1 MSFVRFLMTKTFL
14 KQLGLALVV
23 VIGFVMLVLFYLR
36 ISTNHNQK
44 IQVPDLAKM
53 TLDEADAALTD
64 LDLRWEIIDTTNY
77 NPDYPKKSV
86 IEQLPKAGS
95 YVKENRT
102 IYLTVN
108 RSDYRSLPVPN
119 VVGRTR
125 RQAEP
130 TLISLGFKIG
140 SVSYRPY
147 IAKDEVLQL
156 RHKGE
161 LLKPGELLQKTAVI
175 DLVLGDGKGSF
186 RMGNAPAESSDDTG
200 DNQDSD
206 G

>member
-1 MSFVRFLMTKTFL
+1 MSFVRFLLTKTFL
-14 KQLGLALVV
+14 KQLGLAL
-23 VIGFVMLVLFYLR
+23 LVTVGLVFLLLFYLR
-36 ISTNHNQK
+36 VSTNHDQQ

-53 TLDEADAALTD
+53 TLDEANSALSE
-64 LDLRWEIIDTTNY
+64 LDLRWEILDTTNY
-77 NPDYPKKSV
+77 NPEYPKQSI

-95 YVKENRT
+95 MVKENRT

-108 RSDYRSLPVPN
+108 RSDYRSLPIPN

-140 SVSYRPY
+140 KVTYRPY

-161 LLKPGELLQKTAVI
+161 LIEPGALLQKTAVI
-175 DLVLGDGKGSF
+175 DLVLGDGKGNL
-186 RMGNAPAESSDDTG
+186 RMGGSSSSS
-200 DNQDSD
+200 NSDSD

>member
-1 MSFVRFLMTKTFL
+1 MSFLQFLLTKSFA
-14 KQLGLALVV
+14 KQLGLAILAF
-23 VIGFVMLVLFYLR
+23 IGFALLVLLYLR
-36 ISTNHNQK
+36 ITTNHNQK
-44 IQVPDLAKM
+44 IEVPDLAKL
-53 TLDEADAALTD
+53 TLEQADAALEE

-108 RSDYRSLPVPN
+108 RSSYKDLTVPN

-130 TLISLGFKIG
+130 TLRSLGFVIG
-140 SVSYRPY
+140 EITYRPY

-156 RHKGE
+156 RHNGE
-161 LLKPGELLQKTAVI
+161 LLEPGTKLQKTSVI
-175 DLVLGDGKGSF
+175 DLVLGDGKGSL
-186 RMGNAPAESSDDTG
+186 RMGSGTSSP
-200 DNQDSD
+200 DNSQDDSD

>member
-1 MSFVRFLMTKTFL
+1 MSFVRFLLTKTFL
-14 KQLGLALVV
+14 KQLGIALLVTVALV
-23 VIGFVMLVLFYLR
+23 FLLLFYLR
-36 ISTNHNQK
+36 ISTNHDQR

-53 TLDEADAALTD
+53 TLDEANSALSE
-64 LDLRWEIIDTTNY
+64 LELRWEILDTTNY
-77 NPDYPKKSV
+77 NPEYPKQSI

-95 YVKENRT
+95 MVKENRT

-108 RSDYRSLPVPN
+108 RSDYRSLPIPN

-130 TLISLGFKIG
+130 TLISMGFKIG
-140 SVSYRPY
+140 KVSYRPY

-156 RHKGE
+156 RHNGE
-161 LLKPGELLQKTAVI
+161 LIEPGVLLQKTAVI
-175 DLVLGDGKGSF
+175 DLVLGDGKGNL
-186 RMGNAPAESSDDTG
+186 RMGGSSSSS
-200 DNQDSD
+200 NSDSD

>member
-1 MSFVRFLMTKTFL
+1 MSFVRFLMSKTFL

-23 VIGFVMLVLFYLR
+23 LFAFVMLLMFYLR
-36 ISTNHNQK
+36 ISTHHNQK

-53 TLDEADAALTD
+53 TLDEADATLAD
-64 LDLRWEIIDTTNY
+64 IDLRWQIIDTTNY

-86 IEQLPKAGS
+86 IEQIPKAGS
-95 YVKENRT
+95 FVKQNRT

-108 RSDYRSLPVPN
+108 RSDYKTLAIPN

-140 SVSYRPY
+140 EITYRPY

-156 RHKGE
+156 RHEGK
-161 LLKPGELLQKTAVI
+161 LLKPGDMLQKTAVI
-175 DLVLGDGKGSF
+175 DLVLGDG
-186 RMGNAPAESSDDTG
+186 E
-200 DNQDSD
+200 
-206 G
+206 

>member
-1 MSFVRFLMTKTFL
+1 MSFVRFLLTKTFL
-14 KQLGLALVV
+14 KQLGIALLVTVALV
-23 VIGFVMLVLFYLR
+23 FLLLFYLR
-36 ISTNHNQK
+36 VSTNHDQR

-53 TLDEADAALTD
+53 TLDEANSALSE
-64 LDLRWEIIDTTNY
+64 LELRWEILDTTNY
-77 NPDYPKKSV
+77 NPEYPKQSI

-95 YVKENRT
+95 MVKENRT

-108 RSDYRSLPVPN
+108 RSDYRSLPIPN

-130 TLISLGFKIG
+130 TLISMGFKIG
-140 SVSYRPY
+140 KVTYRPY

-156 RHKGE
+156 RHNGE
-161 LLKPGELLQKTAVI
+161 LIEPGVLVQKTAVI
-175 DLVLGDGKGSF
+175 DLVLGDGKGNL
-186 RMGNAPAESSDDTG
+186 RMGGSSSSS
-200 DNQDSD
+200 NSDSD

>member
-1 MSFVRFLMTKTFL
+1 MSFFRFLLTKTFL
-14 KQLGLALVV
+14 KQLGLAVLVMV
-23 VIGFVMLVLFYLR
+23 GFVMLIMFYLR
-36 ISTNHNQK
+36 ISTNHDQR
-44 IQVPDLAKM
+44 IAVPDLAKM
-53 TLDEADAALTD
+53 TLDEADAALAD

-77 NPDYPKKSV
+77 NPDYPQKSI
-86 IEQLPKAGS
+86 IEQIPAAGS
-95 YVKENRT
+95 FVKERRT

-108 RSDYRSLPVPN
+108 RSDYRSLPIPN

-140 SVSYRPY
+140 KVSYRPY

-156 RHKGE
+156 RHNGKMLE
-161 LLKPGELLQKTAVI
+161 PGDMLQKTAVI
-175 DLVLGDGKGSF
+175 DLVLGDGKGSL
-186 RMGNAPAESSDDTG
+186 RMGGSQSDSNPDT
-200 DNQDSD
+200 DSD

>member
-1 MSFVRFLMTKTFL
+1 MSFVRFLLTKTFL
-14 KQLGLALVV
+14 KQLGLAVLVA
-23 VIGFVMLVLFYLR
+23 IAFVLLLMFYLR
-36 ISTNHNQK
+36 VSTNHDQK
-44 IQVPDLAKM
+44 IPVPDLAKM
-53 TLDEADAALTD
+53 TLDEADAALED

-77 NPDYPKKSV
+77 NPDFPKKSV

-95 YVKENRT
+95 FVKENRT

-108 RSDYRSLPVPN
+108 RSDYRELPVPN

-130 TLISLGFKIG
+130 TLTSLGFKIG
-140 SVSYRPY
+140 KVSYRPY

-156 RHKGE
+156 RHNGE
-161 LLKPGELLQKTAVI
+161 LLEPGDMLQKTAVI
-175 DLVLGDGKGSF
+175 DLVLGDGDGGL
-186 RMGNAPAESSDDTG
+186 RMGSTPDKPVDQSDKP
-200 DNQDSD
+200 DSD

>member
-1 MSFVRFLMTKTFL
+1 MSFVRFLLTKTFL
-14 KQLGLALVV
+14 KQLGLALLVV
-23 VIGFVMLVLFYLR
+23 VGFVMLVMFYLR
-36 ISTNHNQK
+36 ISTNHDQK
-44 IQVPDLAKM
+44 IEVPDLAKM
-53 TLDEADAALTD
+53 TLDEADATLSE
-64 LDLRWEIIDTTNY
+64 LDLRWQIMDTTNY

-102 IYLTVN
+102 IYITVN

-140 SVSYRPY
+140 KVTYRPY

-156 RHKGE
+156 RHDGN
-161 LLKPGELLQKTAVI
+161 LLEPGEMLQKTAVI
-175 DLVLGDGKGSF
+175 DLVLGDGKGSL
-186 RMGNAPAESSDDTG
+186 RMGTNPDKPADTAV
-200 DNQDSD
+200 NKDSD

>member
-1 MSFVRFLMTKTFL
+1 MSFLQFLTSKTFL
-14 KQLGLALVV
+14 KQLGLAVLAL
-23 VIGFVMLVLFYLR
+23 IGFVLLILFYLR
-36 ISTNHNQK
+36 ISTNHGQE
-44 IQVPDLAKM
+44 ITVPDLAKM
-53 TLDEADAALTD
+53 SLDEADAALKE
-64 LDLRWEIIDTTNY
+64 LDLRWQIIDTTNY
-77 NPDYPKKSV
+77 NPEYPKKAV

-95 YVKENRT
+95 FVKENRT

-108 RSDYRSLPVPN
+108 RSDYKELIVPN

-130 TLISLGFKIG
+130 TLISLGFVIGKIT
-140 SVSYRPY
+140 YRPY

-161 LLKPGELLQKTAVI
+161 LLTPGSKLQKTAVI
-175 DLVLGDGKGSF
+175 DLVLGDGEGSL
-186 RMGNAPAESSDDTG
+186 RMGSEQNSASQDDDT
-200 DNQDSD
+200 D

>member
-1 MSFVRFLMTKTFL
+1 MSFVRFLMSKTFL

-23 VIGFVMLVLFYLR
+23 LFGFVMLLMFYLR
-36 ISTNHNQK
+36 ISTHHNQK

-53 TLDEADAALTD
+53 TLDEADATLAD
-64 LDLRWEIIDTTNY
+64 LDLRWQIIDTTNY

-86 IEQLPKAGS
+86 IEQIPKAGS
-95 YVKENRT
+95 FVKQNRT

-108 RSDYRSLPVPN
+108 RSDYKSLAIPN

-140 SVSYRPY
+140 EITYRPY

-156 RHKGE
+156 RHEGK
-161 LLKPGELLQKTAVI
+161 LLKPGDMLQKTAVI
-175 DLVLGDGKGSF
+175 DLVLGDGEGSL
-186 RMGNAPAESSDDTG
+186 RVGSNPDTSAANK
-200 DNQDSD
+200 DTD

>member
-1 MSFVRFLMTKTFL
+1 MSFVRFLLTKTFL
-14 KQLGLALVV
+14 KQLGLALLVV
-23 VIGFVMLVLFYLR
+23 VGFVMLLMFYLR
-36 ISTNHNQK
+36 ISTNHDQK
-44 IQVPDLAKM
+44 IEVPNLAKM
-53 TLDEADAALTD
+53 TLDEADAALSD
-64 LDLRWEIIDTTNY
+64 LDLQWKILDTTNY

-108 RSDYRSLPVPN
+108 RSDYRSLPIPN

-130 TLISLGFKIG
+130 TLISMGFKIG
-140 SVSYRPY
+140 KITYRPY

-156 RHKGE
+156 RHNGE
-161 LLKPGELLQKTAVI
+161 LLEPGDMLQKTAVI
-175 DLVLGDGKGSF
+175 DLVLGDGKGSL
-186 RMGNAPAESSDDTG
+186 RMGTTPDKPAVSK
-200 DNQDSD
+200 DNSDSD

>member
-1 MSFVRFLMTKTFL
+1 MSFVRFLLTKTFL
-14 KQLGLALVV
+14 KQLGLAL
-23 VIGFVMLVLFYLR
+23 LVTVGLVFLLLFYLR
-36 ISTNHNQK
+36 VSTNHDQQ

-53 TLDEADAALTD
+53 TLDEANSALSE
-64 LDLRWEIIDTTNY
+64 LDLRWEILDTTNY
-77 NPDYPKKSV
+77 NPEYPKQSI

-95 YVKENRT
+95 MVKENRT

-108 RSDYRSLPVPN
+108 RSDYRSLPIPN

-140 SVSYRPY
+140 KVTYRPY

-161 LLKPGELLQKTAVI
+161 LIEPGTLLQKTAVI
-175 DLVLGDGKGSF
+175 DLVLGDGKGNL
-186 RMGNAPAESSDDTG
+186 RMGGSSSSS
-200 DNQDSD
+200 NSDSD

>member
-1 MSFVRFLMTKTFL
+1 MSFVRFLLTKTFL
-14 KQLGLALVV
+14 KQLGLALLVV
-23 VIGFVMLVLFYLR
+23 VGFVMLVMFYLR
-36 ISTNHNQK
+36 ISTNHDQK
-44 IQVPDLAKM
+44 IEVPNLAKM
-53 TLDEADAALTD
+53 TLDEADAALSY
-64 LDLRWEIIDTTNY
+64 LDLQWKILDTTNY

-108 RSDYRSLPVPN
+108 RSDYRSLPIPN

-130 TLISLGFKIG
+130 TLISMGFKIG
-140 SVSYRPY
+140 KITYRPY

-156 RHKGE
+156 RHNGE
-161 LLKPGELLQKTAVI
+161 LLEPGEMLQKTAVI
-175 DLVLGDGKGSF
+175 DLVLGDGKGSL
-186 RMGNAPAESSDDTG
+186 RMGNTPDKPADTSA
-200 DNQDSD
+200 NSDSD